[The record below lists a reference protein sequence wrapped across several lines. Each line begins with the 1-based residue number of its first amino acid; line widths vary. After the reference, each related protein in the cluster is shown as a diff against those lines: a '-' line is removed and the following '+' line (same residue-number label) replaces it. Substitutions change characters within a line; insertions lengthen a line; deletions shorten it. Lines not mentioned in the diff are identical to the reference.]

1 MLPAASHSSY
11 GFRFMLKHFSQIVI
25 VTSVLLL
32 AACGGHSTYGPG
44 SYATQKQ
51 RQGQHIVQ
59 KGETF
64 YSIAKRYGMN
74 VKMLSRYNPKV
85 VPSRLLAGTVLSIP
99 VDKNEVAN
107 DRVPYVVQKGDT
119 LSRIADHFA
128 VKLNELK
135 LINPTIDPRKLSV
148 GQKIWIPTGER
159 KVEGFIWP
167 LNNPRMISG
176 FGEEDWGLQKG
187 VNLIAQH
194 GQTVFAA
201 KEGTVSFAG
210 SMRSL
215 GKVIIIQHPGDQQT
229 VYAGCDTL
237 KVKVGDKVKQRQS
250 IATVGHNS
258 LVNRPALHFQFRDR
272 GAPLPPENYLP
283 AIASTR

>member
-1 MLPAASHSSY
+1 
-11 GFRFMLKHFSQIVI
+11 MLKHFSQIVI
-25 VTSVLLL
+25 VASILLL
-32 AACGGHSTYGPG
+32 AACGGHPTYNPG
-44 SYATQKQ
+44 YSATQEQ
-51 RQGQHIVQ
+51 VRGQHIVQ

-64 YSIAKRYGMN
+64 YSIAKRYGMT
-74 VKMLSRYNPKV
+74 VKILSRYNPKV

-107 DRVPYVVQKGDT
+107 DRVLYVVQKGDT

-135 LINPTIDPRKLSV
+135 LSNPNINPRKLSV
-148 GQKIWIPTGER
+148 GQKIWIPTGKR
-159 KVEGFIWP
+159 IVVGFIWP
-167 LNNPRMISG
+167 LNNPRMING
-176 FGEEDWGLQKG
+176 YGDEDWGLQKG
-187 VNLIAQH
+187 VNLAAKY
-194 GQTVFAA
+194 GQAVFAA

-237 KVKVGDKVKQRQS
+237 KVKEGDNVKQRQA
-250 IATVGHNS
+250 IATVGHNT

-283 AIASTR
+283 AITSAR